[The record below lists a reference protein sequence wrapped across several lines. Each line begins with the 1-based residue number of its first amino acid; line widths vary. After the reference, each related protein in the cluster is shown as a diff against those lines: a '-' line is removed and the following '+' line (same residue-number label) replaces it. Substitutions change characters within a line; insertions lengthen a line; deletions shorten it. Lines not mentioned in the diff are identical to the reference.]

1 MYHIIIYMLITCT
14 DKWQILKLTKN
25 LTFTRFTI
33 NPDWEIETKNPHF
46 ISNTCWLLS
55 KMLTKTHITFLLWR
69 LNFILPN
76 LELCIV
82 GIMSR
87 GRGQFR
93 LAPRPTLLQTDPD
106 NAQDLHLQ
114 LLWKLNTTLSSL
126 ELCIAG
132 IMCRGRGQSRLAPRP
147 AFLQTDSGNAQ
158 NPSILDILIDLYKKF
173 TLLSTFILFFLK
185 RCLPY

>member
-1 MYHIIIYMLITCT
+1 MFITCT
-14 DKWQILKLTKN
+14 DKWQILNLTKIWLLHDLR
-25 LTFTRFTI
+25 LTLTGKLRL
-33 NPDWEIETKNPHF
+33 KNPHF

-69 LNFILPN
+69 LNIILPN

-147 AFLQTDSGNAQ
+147 AFLQTDSDNAQ
-158 NPSILDILIDLYKKF
+158 TLLKPTSWLICTKTHTTLNLHPFSSIIILIKL
-173 TLLSTFILFFLK
+173 
-185 RCLPY
+185 R